1 MIISVIILFEDIG
14 CEIWGFV
21 EEWISDIS
29 VIKENDLFIVNYNM
43 IILLENNVNRFVKFK
58 ELVIDVF

>member
-1 MIISVIILFEDIG
+1 MISVIILFEDIG
-14 CEIWGFV
+14 CEIGGFV

-58 ELVIDVF
+58 ELIIDVV